1 VKTSLVF
8 LDWLDR
14 DLKSVYN
21 TEKGVEL
28 SKTDFHSGSTFSCN
42 IELDAEQEEFLLESI
57 MAGYRPVFCVMRKS

>member
-1 VKTSLVF
+1 MKTSLVF
-8 LDWLDR
+8 YDWLDR

-42 IELDAEQEEFLLESI
+42 IELDAEQENFLMEAMI
-57 MAGYRPVFCVMRKS
+57 TGYRPVFCGIRKE